1 MDTNNFI
8 NSFIYYDSISDKIY
22 WLGKDVVLSFVVKLS
37 KKDDDGNRV
46 HFHNEYIYD
55 SKYINTQYGV
65 SIKRQYDFYL
75 VLESNQ
81 MDIYIQIRVQ
91 NMIILRSIL
100 SDVIKILTDDRYWLY
115 KDNKLSVKGNIKPLI
130 HNGLPM
136 NKWLSFQ
143 PIPIITSNEEY
154 KKGVRITL
162 SDETKYIDVTM
173 DNFLGFV
180 YIINS
185 IDMLGYA
192 ATLVNY
198 IPNSEIYNVNS
209 NYVPCNNCGT
219 NNSPIQTQV
228 GTPITSGKG
237 RRIPGTQ
244 LSLED
249 MK

>member
-1 MDTNNFI
+1 MIPNNI
-8 NSFIYYDSISDKIY
+8 VNSFIVYDNISDKIY
-22 WLGKDVVLSFVVKLS
+22 WLGKDVTLSFVVKLS
-37 KKDDDGNRV
+37 KKDDDGNRM

-75 VLESNQ
+75 AIESNQ
-81 MDIYIQIRVQ
+81 MDVFVQIRMQ
-91 NMIILRSIL
+91 NIIILRSIL
-100 SDVIKILTDDRYWLY
+100 SDMVKILTNDKYWLY
-115 KDNKLSVKGNIKPLI
+115 KDGKYNLKGGIKPLV

-143 PIPIITSNEEY
+143 PISIINMNEEP

-162 SDETKYIDVTM
+162 SDDSKFVDVTM
-173 DNFLGFV
+173 DQFLGFV

-198 IPNSEIYNVNS
+198 IPNKEIYNTNS
-209 NYVPCNNCGT
+209 KYIPSSNCGT
-219 NNSPIQTQV
+219 NNSPIQTQT
-228 GTPITSGKG
+228 GIPTTSGKG
-237 RRIPGTQ
+237 RRIPGSQ